1 MEEELNMSHFFKDY
15 PAIDR
20 GLRKLKVTLP
30 TDFQL
35 QLFEVSQNMD
45 NLIITAPEGS
55 GKTVGLIL
63 HALSKF
69 SNEEEGIL
77 VVLAHSK

>member
-1 MEEELNMSHFFKDY
+1 MSHYFKDY
-15 PAIDR
+15 PAIER
-20 GLRKLKVTLP
+20 GLRKLKLVQP
-30 TDFQL
+30 TDFQA
-35 QLFEVSQNMD
+35 QLFEASQHLD
-45 NLIITAPEGS
+45 NLVVTAPEGS
-55 GKTVGLIL
+55 GKTVGLLL